1 MPAMFISIAIEDS
14 VHKDQEL
21 CNRLVSMCPV
31 DIFEISEKSQLITV
45 EENLDECTLCNLC
58 IEASSD
64 EQIKIEKL
72 YRSDS
77 N

>member
-1 MPAMFISIAIEDS
+1 MPAMFIAIEIDNS
-14 VHKDQEL
+14 VHKDQDL

-31 DIFEISEKSQLITV
+31 DIFEISENSQLITI

-72 YRSDS
+72 YRSNS

>member
-1 MPAMFISIAIEDS
+1 MSAMFISISIEDS
-14 VHKDQEL
+14 VHKDEEL
-21 CNRLVSMCPV
+21 CSRLVSMCPV
-31 DIFEISEKSQLITV
+31 DIFEISEKSQLITI

-64 EQIKIEKL
+64 GQIKIEKL
-72 YRSDS
+72 YRSNS